1 MRRRSLTRAG
11 CRLGRRAIQ
20 DGKTVTRR
28 SLAAHVGHAGGT
40 LIHNGKALAAA
51 VILIAAGALVRNAQ
65 DQPGKH
71 ERHNNRRTAVAN
83 KRQRFA
89 RHGKHVEDAQR
100 VNQKLHCENDRGARR
115 HKRAPAIGRLLGNAK
130 RRVDQHRKHQEE
142 QHGSDKTDFLA
153 NDGQDVVIVRLGKI
167 RVLHG

>member
-1 MRRRSLTRAG
+1 MRSHSRAWTS
-11 CRLGRRAIQ
+11 CRLGWRTIKN
-20 DGKTVTRR
+20 GKAATRR
-28 SLAAHVGHAGGT
+28 SFTAHMGHASGA
-40 LIHNGKALAAA
+40 LVHNGKALAAT
-51 VILIAAGALVRNAQ
+51 VVLIATGALIRNAQ
-65 DQPGKH
+65 DQTGEHK
-71 ERHNNRRTAVAN
+71 RHDNRRTAVAN

-100 VNQKLHCENDRGARR
+100 VNQKLHRENDRGARR
-115 HKRAPAIGRLLGNAK
+115 HKRAPTIGRLLGNAK

>member
-1 MRRRSLTRAG
+1 MG
-11 CRLGRRAIQ
+11 Y
-20 DGKTVTRR
+20 
-28 SLAAHVGHAGGT
+28 AGGA
-40 LIHNGKALAAA
+40 LVHNGKALTAA
-51 VILIAAGALVRNAQ
+51 VILIATGALVRNAQ

-71 ERHNNRRTAVAN
+71 KRHNNRRTAVAN

-115 HKRAPAIGRLLGNAK
+115 HERAPTIGRLLGNAK

-142 QHGSDKTDFLA
+142 QHGSNKADFLA
-153 NDGQDVVIVRLGKI
+153 NDSQDVVIVRLGQI